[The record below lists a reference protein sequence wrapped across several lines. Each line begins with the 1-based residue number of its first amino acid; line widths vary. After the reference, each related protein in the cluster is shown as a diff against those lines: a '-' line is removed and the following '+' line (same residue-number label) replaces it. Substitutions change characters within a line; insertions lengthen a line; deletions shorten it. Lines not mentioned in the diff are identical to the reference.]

1 MTSDNQVTASKD
13 TLYTKI
19 GAAFIRAALTEFYQR
34 AFSDMII
41 GHFFFNKDIAQITAQ
56 QIDFATG
63 MLGGPRNY
71 HGKSLGA
78 AHHSLNL
85 RRPHFGRRQVLM
97 YEVLTGMG
105 LDPELRDAWLELEE
119 QLRGIVMPSAK
130 VPCLR

>member
-1 MTSDNQVTASKD
+1 MTPGDPASASKN
-13 TLYTKI
+13 TLYAKI
-19 GAAFIRAALTEFYQR
+19 GAEFIRAALTEFYQR

-41 GHFFFNKDIAQITAQ
+41 GHFFFAKDIAQITAQ

-63 MLGGPRNY
+63 MLGGPRLY
-71 HGKSLGA
+71 RGKSLGA

-119 QLRGIVMPSAK
+119 QLRGIVMPPA
-130 VPCLR
+130 RG